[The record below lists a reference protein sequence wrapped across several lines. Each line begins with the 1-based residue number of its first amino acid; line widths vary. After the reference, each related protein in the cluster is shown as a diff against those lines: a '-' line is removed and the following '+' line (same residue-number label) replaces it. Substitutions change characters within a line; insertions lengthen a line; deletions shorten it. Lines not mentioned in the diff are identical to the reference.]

1 MNNIEQYSFGNNF
14 FYKIEDFQHIAPLA
28 RCHEDCVRV
37 LGGRSKKE
45 IYIILFEEGEM
56 GAFRQ
61 NMYPPFERI
70 SKIKFEREL
79 FENYILRFVDLTI
92 LQS

>member
-1 MNNIEQYSFGNNF
+1 
-14 FYKIEDFQHIAPLA
+14 
-28 RCHEDCVRV
+28 
-37 LGGRSKKE
+37 
-45 IYIILFEEGEM
+45 M

-61 NMYPPFERI
+61 NMYPFERI

>member
-1 MNNIEQYSFGNNF
+1 
-14 FYKIEDFQHIAPLA
+14 
-28 RCHEDCVRV
+28 
-37 LGGRSKKE
+37 
-45 IYIILFEEGEM
+45 M

-61 NMYPPFERI
+61 NMYPFERI

-92 LQS
+92 LQSLSYRSSVLRQLNFNLRYSRLHQLTLTLNNLNLTIFHFDRFLRLILMIPQNFATW

>member
-61 NMYPPFERI
+61 NMYPFERI

>member
-1 MNNIEQYSFGNNF
+1 
-14 FYKIEDFQHIAPLA
+14 
-28 RCHEDCVRV
+28 
-37 LGGRSKKE
+37 
-45 IYIILFEEGEM
+45 M

-79 FENYILRFVDLTI
+79 FNKYILRFVDLTI